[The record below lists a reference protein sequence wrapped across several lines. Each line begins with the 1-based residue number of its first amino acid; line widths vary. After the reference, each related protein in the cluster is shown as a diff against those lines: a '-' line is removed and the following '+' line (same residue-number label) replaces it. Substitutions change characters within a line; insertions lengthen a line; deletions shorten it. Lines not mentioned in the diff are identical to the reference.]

1 MTRLEVSGCCAD
13 ENPLER
19 SARGADLCNSDG
31 GSLREGSDR
40 QGVALADCE
49 SSGGCCIGS
58 QETIADDSCQAD
70 ALETTPTRSRSALKV
85 RSSPHA
91 SPPQKQAG
99 AQRTAKSKI
108 GAHEE
113 PSKDSPRLM
122 QGAKV
127 KTLRSRGRTRRPR
140 DLPSQSPVRVAC
152 RYCKEIGHRK
162 ENCPKKDCCFA
173 CGQPG
178 HKQAD
183 CPARKC
189 SAHANARARVQTSAR
204 ARPSSPSTPAV
215 EHDLADMSGPR
226 PRGSPSRPGA
236 VHRQARR
243 FPFKRDDGCCA
254 HCGVEDPPE
263 LWSRE
268 AASANVCVRSSRMQ
282 NPYTNVFLCTGC
294 KSSNGKWKKIFAQCQ
309 QLHHEVAD
317 LAPVRAM
324 PPDEKQACIEDFFLS
339 SARLPDTQ
347 PSSPSAE
354 QRLSACRFAVS
365 AAEHYD
371 ELSSTQYADMHWHIP
386 TALDE
391 PGFISAREDSDYAD
405 GHPAFGTSVCGAP
418 CAVADWPAQ
427 DSGECS
433 DTDMDVDFDVGSD
446 AVKPSFDRLNLS
458 SFELGELMRRSNAE
472 FNARAHN
479 APFNEPTYLWEAAE
493 RAHLQVN
500 CCDDPA
506 YAAERLQCYLQPP
519 LYVANEVDRGAPFDT
534 AAEPAVFCVPHSSGA
549 SAGVVEHGCGSSA
562 DGSAADYDDYGAY
575 YDPQYSAGWQAYSDA
590 DGSAGDTCYGNVQ
603 SEHNLIAS
611 ARRRCRCRV
620 ACRVALP
627 CT

>member
-1 MTRLEVSGCCAD
+1 MTKLEVSGCCAD

-31 GSLREGSDR
+31 GSLREDSDR

-99 AQRTAKSKI
+99 AQRTAKNKI

-152 RYCKEIGHRK
+152 RYCKEMGHRK
-162 ENCPKKDCCFA
+162 ENCPKKDCCFV

-183 CPARKC
+183 CPAREC
-189 SAHANARARVQTSAR
+189 SAHADARARQASAR
-204 ARPSSPSTPAV
+204 AQPSSPSTPAV

-268 AASANVCVRSSRMQ
+268 AVLQMCVCGALEDAESVRE
-282 NPYTNVFLCTGC
+282 C
-294 KSSNGKWKKIFAQCQ
+294 
-309 QLHHEVAD
+309 
-317 LAPVRAM
+317 
-324 PPDEKQACIEDFFLS
+324 FFVHGLQELKRQVEENLRS
-339 SARLPDTQ
+339 
-347 PSSPSAE
+347 
-354 QRLSACRFAVS
+354 VS
-365 AAEHYD
+365 AAASRGL
-371 ELSSTQYADMHWHIP
+371 LS
-386 TALDE
+386 
-391 PGFISAREDSDYAD
+391 
-405 GHPAFGTSVCGAP
+405 
-418 CAVADWPAQ
+418 
-427 DSGECS
+427 
-433 DTDMDVDFDVGSD
+433 
-446 AVKPSFDRLNLS
+446 
-458 SFELGELMRRSNAE
+458 
-472 FNARAHN
+472 
-479 APFNEPTYLWEAAE
+479 
-493 RAHLQVN
+493 
-500 CCDDPA
+500 
-506 YAAERLQCYLQPP
+506 
-519 LYVANEVDRGAPFDT
+519 
-534 AAEPAVFCVPHSSGA
+534 
-549 SAGVVEHGCGSSA
+549 
-562 DGSAADYDDYGAY
+562 
-575 YDPQYSAGWQAYSDA
+575 
-590 DGSAGDTCYGNVQ
+590 
-603 SEHNLIAS
+603 
-611 ARRRCRCRV
+611 
-620 ACRVALP
+620 
-627 CT
+627 